1 MELILSDSV
10 NGEVADNGRVSEFVL
25 MMMSKIMSN
34 FDESIEITLLYDA
47 EDDNYLE
54 SMSEACD
61 LIDDAV
67 DMIDKIHSISNVQP
81 HIKPMLKSL
90 ERLLRMYEGCTVIR
104 TMADKA
110 RNQQRIDSSTYLIKN
125 PSTNLLKIGKTTNMQ
140 SRLQSLQCGA
150 GNKLE
155 VIAIID
161 ENIERDMHVK
171 FSDLR
176 NFNEWFIDPNGDI
189 EAYFRKLSR
198 TKGVSYE

>member
-1 MELILSDSV
+1 MELILRDSV

-47 EDDNYLE
+47 KDDNYLE

-67 DMIDKIHSISNVQP
+67 DMIDKIRLISNVQP

-90 ERLLRMYEGCTVIR
+90 ERLLRMYEGCTVVR
-104 TMADKA
+104 TMADKE
-110 RNQQRIDSSTYLIKN
+110 RTQHRIDSSTYLIRN
-125 PSTNLLKIGKTTNMQ
+125 PSTNLLKIGKTTNMK
-140 SRLQSLQCGA
+140 SRLESLQCGA

-155 VIAIID
+155 VIAVIN

-171 FSDLR
+171 FSELR
-176 NFNEWFIDPNGDI
+176 EFNEWFSDPSGEI
-189 EAYFRKLSR
+189 EAYFKKLSR
-198 TKGVSYE
+198 AKG